1 MTWNP
6 DFATEELSRVAAT
19 AVDTDNGI
27 VTEAASANPSEHQ
40 PSEDPALSA
49 HLAQQSHEEDPA
61 PSSNMSLCA
70 DPVPPAKATISDI
83 PEASQDAGASGSA
96 TSPYMVGTEASNQRP
111 THSGKSLEL
120 LGLAGVKVTRRVNLK
135 MGRSRRDDGDEYED
149 SGVEGSADE
158 MEVDSEPKEKQSR
171 PPRKKRRIVSAATIG
186 SEEEPAPKGPKRKPK
201 ADQERKDKWPTYVS
215 RPRCSR
221 CMRSGLR
228 CRSFVL
234 PQRGPPRFTC
244 EHCHQRKQ
252 QCPLTAPRRLAYSQG
267 QLLDGGE
274 LSMDVDEEEETPA
287 PVASKR
293 KPQRVSERGEGTEKK
308 KGKGK
313 AKESR
318 KGKGKRKEV
327 EQVEVIEKGK
337 GKGARKGK
345 DKGKGKAK
353 AVEEEEDGEEKVVKV
368 EDDDEEVEWTTGK

>member
-1 MTWNP
+1 MCGSLVRGFRPHHVWRRRRSRCACILTCLWDVGNGGFRRRDGIGTKGHVGGRSWVLLMALLGKVGRKGMRRTQLLP
-6 DFATEELSRVAAT
+6 PTCLFATEELSRVAAT

-27 VTEAASANPSEHQ
+27 VTESASANPSEHQ

-49 HLAQQSHEEDPA
+49 HPSQQSHEEDPA
-61 PSSNMSLCA
+61 PSSNMSLRA
-70 DPVPPAKATISDI
+70 DPVPPAEATISDI

-96 TSPYMVGTEASNQRP
+96 TSPNMVGTEASNQRP

-120 LGLAGVKVTRRVNLK
+120 LGLAGMKVTRRVNLK

-201 ADQERKDKWPTYVS
+201 ADEERKDKWPTYVS

-228 CRSFVL
+228 SRTFVL
-234 PQRGPPRFTC
+234 PQRGPPRFAC

-267 QLLDGGE
+267 QLLDGG
-274 LSMDVDEEEETPA
+274 
-287 PVASKR
+287 
-293 KPQRVSERGEGTEKK
+293 
-308 KGKGK
+308 
-313 AKESR
+313 
-318 KGKGKRKEV
+318 
-327 EQVEVIEKGK
+327 
-337 GKGARKGK
+337 
-345 DKGKGKAK
+345 
-353 AVEEEEDGEEKVVKV
+353 
-368 EDDDEEVEWTTGK
+368 